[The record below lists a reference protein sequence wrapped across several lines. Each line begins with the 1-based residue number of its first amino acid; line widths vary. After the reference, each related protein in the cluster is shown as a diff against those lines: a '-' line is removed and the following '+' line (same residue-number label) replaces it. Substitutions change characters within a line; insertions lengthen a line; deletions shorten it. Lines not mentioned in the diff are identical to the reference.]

1 MFPSYKGNSKTTL
14 SSIFECLYYIGTVLG
29 GGYNCKKN
37 TVRTYHNVTTDGRI
51 FITDG
56 IWNNVSY
63 HVPWIRQKA
72 MELGEDLDN
81 CGSGGGG
88 GTGIKCTLMI
98 FMIGWLL

>member
-1 MFPSYKGNSKTTL
+1 M
-14 SSIFECLYYIGTVLG
+14 
-29 GGYNCKKN
+29 
-37 TVRTYHNVTTDGRI
+37 TTDGRI

-72 MELGEDLDN
+72 MELHEDLDN

-88 GTGIKCTLMI
+88 GGTGITDD
-98 FMIGWLL
+98 FYDWLAVMKYIIHI

>member
-1 MFPSYKGNSKTTL
+1 M
-14 SSIFECLYYIGTVLG
+14 G
-29 GGYNCKKN
+29 GGYNCRKN

-88 GTGIKCTLMI
+88 GTGIKCTLMMAV
-98 FMIGWLL
+98 MIYIIRGDTPKSHVWL

>member
-1 MFPSYKGNSKTTL
+1 M
-14 SSIFECLYYIGTVLG
+14 
-29 GGYNCKKN
+29 
-37 TVRTYHNVTTDGRI
+37 TTDGRI

-72 MELGEDLDN
+72 MELHEDLDN

-88 GTGIKCTLMI
+88 GGTGIKCTPMI
-98 FMIGWLL
+98 FVCETTPKSRNVRYSFS